1 MRASQHVLKVVALS
15 LLYLVNFIKHFMIKS
30 RRKYYQR
37 IMFSFIFLLSSINV
51 SSYANDENFVV
62 KTVDLS
68 GNEFY
73 LGSITWW
80 EVKNPDNKND
90 IQCPTSGCSEWIFP
104 KGQHGLIFISAATTK
119 KSSNDALCWNYY
131 GGSISVDID
140 DSEFPEE
147 IVLPLRVERRACR

>member
-15 LLYLVNFIKHFMIKS
+15 LLCSVNFIKHFMIKS

-37 IMFSFIFLLSSINV
+37 IMSSFIFLLSSINV
-51 SSYANDENFVV
+51 SSYANNENFVV

-80 EVKNPDNKND
+80 EVKSPDNKNV
-90 IQCPTSGCSEWIFP
+90 IKCPTSGCSEWILP
-104 KGQHGLIFISAATTK
+104 KGQHGLIFILAATTK

-131 GGSISVDID
+131 GGSVSVDID

-147 IVLPLRVERRACR
+147 IVLPLRVERRACS

>member
-1 MRASQHVLKVVALS
+1 MRASQHVLKVVAS
-15 LLYLVNFIKHFMIKS
+15 NLLYPVNFIKHFMVNS
-30 RRKYYQR
+30 RRKYCQR

-80 EVKNPDNKND
+80 EVRSPDNKNV
-90 IQCPTSGCSEWIFP
+90 IKCPTSGCSEWILP
-104 KGQHGLIFISAATTK
+104 KGQHGLIFILAATTK

-131 GGSISVDID
+131 GGSVSVDID

-147 IVLPLRVERRACR
+147 IVLPLRVERRACS

>member
-1 MRASQHVLKVVALS
+1 MRASQHVLKVVASS
-15 LLYLVNFIKHFMIKS
+15 LLYSVNFIKHFMIKS
-30 RRKYYQR
+30 RRKYCQR

-90 IQCPTSGCSEWIFP
+90 IQCPTSGCSEWILP
-104 KGQHGLIFISAATTK
+104 KGQHGLIFILAATTK

-131 GGSISVDID
+131 GGSVSVDID

-147 IVLPLRVERRACR
+147 IVLPLRVERRACS

>member
-15 LLYLVNFIKHFMIKS
+15 LLYSVNFIKHFMIKS

-51 SSYANDENFVV
+51 SNYASDENFVV

-80 EVKNPDNKND
+80 EVKNPDNKNV
-90 IQCPTSGCSEWIFP
+90 IQCPTSECSEWILP

-131 GGSISVDID
+131 GGSVSVDID
-140 DSEFPEE
+140 DSDFPEE